1 MESTSAA
8 NKTSVEGSADFDV
21 IVIGAGLSG
30 IGAGVRLQRDCP
42 DSSFAILERRG
53 AIGGTWDIFRYPGIR
68 SDSDMHTLGYDF
80 KPWSAEK
87 AIADGTAIREYV
99 NATADEY
106 GVRQHIRFE
115 HQLKAAD
122 WCSERS
128 QWILSVELAGNTV
141 EYRCNVLLMC
151 AGYYSYDAG
160 YQPDFP
166 GKDTFAGTWVHPQF
180 WPRDLDYSNKK
191 VVVIGSGA
199 TAMTLVPNMASTAK
213 HVTMLQRSPTYV
225 ISRPSIDAGANWLR
239 RHLPEKLAYALTR
252 WRNTV
257 WQQFFYGLSRVAPSI
272 LRRSLLKKV
281 KSEVGDILDVEKH
294 FTPDYNP
301 WDQRLCLV
309 PDDDLF
315 EALKA
320 GKADVVTDHIAQIDA
335 KGILLKSGQYLEADV
350 IVSAT
355 GLNLLVLGGA
365 EFSVDGDA
373 VDFSN
378 EWTYKG
384 MMCTNVPNM
393 IQTFG
398 YINASWT
405 LRADLIAHWTTRVVN
420 HLKATGNSKFTPR
433 IPSALAQSMPKRL
446 WIDDFSAGYMQRVMH
461 LFPKQGDQTP
471 WVNPQNFRKDRQ
483 MFRDEPLEDGAL
495 SFERATGVDVQSTV
509 EIRKAS

>member
-8 NKTSVEGSADFDV
+8 NKTSVEGSTDFDV

-122 WCSERS
+122 WCRERS

-281 KSEVGDILDVEKH
+281 KSEVGDILDV
-294 FTPDYNP
+294 
-301 WDQRLCLV
+301 
-309 PDDDLF
+309 
-315 EALKA
+315 
-320 GKADVVTDHIAQIDA
+320 
-335 KGILLKSGQYLEADV
+335 
-350 IVSAT
+350 
-355 GLNLLVLGGA
+355 
-365 EFSVDGDA
+365 
-373 VDFSN
+373 
-378 EWTYKG
+378 
-384 MMCTNVPNM
+384 
-393 IQTFG
+393 
-398 YINASWT
+398 
-405 LRADLIAHWTTRVVN
+405 
-420 HLKATGNSKFTPR
+420 
-433 IPSALAQSMPKRL
+433 
-446 WIDDFSAGYMQRVMH
+446 
-461 LFPKQGDQTP
+461 
-471 WVNPQNFRKDRQ
+471 
-483 MFRDEPLEDGAL
+483 
-495 SFERATGVDVQSTV
+495 
-509 EIRKAS
+509 

>member
-1 MESTSAA
+1 MENTDGTSKAFSEEAA
-8 NKTSVEGSADFDV
+8 YFDV
-21 IVIGAGLSG
+21 IVVGAGLSG

-42 DSSFAILERRG
+42 DSSFAIIERRE

-87 AIADGTAIREYV
+87 AIADGTSIREYV

-106 GVRQHIRFE
+106 GVREHIRFQ
-115 HQLKAAD
+115 HQLKSAN
-122 WCSERS
+122 WHSELG
-128 QWILSVELAGNTV
+128 QWVLSVEAAGTMV

-151 AGYYSYDAG
+151 AGYYSYDSG
-160 YQPDFP
+160 YQPEFP
-166 GKDTFAGTWVHPQF
+166 GKDSFDGTWVHPQF
-180 WPRDLDYSNKK
+180 WPQDLDYSNKK

-315 EALKA
+315 EVLKS

-335 KGILLKSGQYLEADV
+335 KGILLKSGQHLEADI

-365 EFSVDGDA
+365 EFSVDGEP
-373 VDFSN
+373 VDFSK

-384 MMCTNVPNM
+384 MMCSNVPNM

-420 HLKATGNSKFTPR
+420 HLKATGNSQFTPR
-433 IPSALAQSMPKRL
+433 ISSALAQSMPKRL

-461 LFPKQGDQTP
+461 LFPKQGDQSP

-495 SFERATGVDVQSTV
+495 SFESATGVDANDAV
-509 EIRKAS
+509 EIKKAS